1 MSGVD
6 MATRSASEK
15 NSASSGSARPGLFR
29 AAALAVASG
38 AVARRSATRRAMPA
52 ASHDELPHEALA
64 QKAGHGRNA
73 QAPQD
78 IPAKGWKEILLR
90 VYDQAGKDRVL
101 SVAAGVTFYGLL
113 SLFPMIAAFVSLYGL
128 FADPAVINDHLSA
141 LAGVLPGGAVDVI
154 GGQVER
160 ITSQP
165 RGRLGFSFAIGL
177 GIALWSANAGVKA
190 LFDSLN
196 VVYGEEEKRG
206 FLALNAQSLAFT
218 LAAMAAATIAMGA
231 VVIVPLVINLLLPGE
246 SAGRVLSLARWPVL
260 FLLVVGGLAALYRF
274 GPSREVP
281 QWRWLSP
288 GSIFAAF
295 VWLVASIAFSWY
307 AANFG
312 SFNETYGS
320 LGAVIG
326 FMTWV
331 WISAAIILVGAEINA
346 EAEHQTARDATQGAP
361 QPIGRRGAFAADNVA
376 E

>member
-1 MSGVD
+1 MSGVV
-6 MATRSASEK
+6 MATRVACNK
-15 NSASSGSARPGLFR
+15 NSASSGSVRPGLFR
-29 AAALAVASG
+29 AAALVAASG
-38 AVARRSATRRAMPA
+38 AVARRSASRRAMPA
-52 ASHDELPHEALA
+52 VSHDDLALEARA
-64 QKAGHGRNA
+64 QETGHGRNA

-78 IPAKGWKEILLR
+78 IPAKGWKEISLR

-128 FADPAVINDHLSA
+128 FADPAVIKDHLGA
-141 LAGVLPGGAVDVI
+141 LSGVLPGGAVDVI

-165 RGRLGFSFAIGL
+165 RGRLGFSFTLGL
-177 GIALWSANAGVKA
+177 GAALWSANAGVKA

-196 VVYGEEEKRG
+196 VVYGEEEKRS
-206 FLALNAQSLAFT
+206 FLALNARSLAFT
-218 LAAMAAATIAMGA
+218 LAAMAAAAIAMGA

-246 SAGRVLSLARWPVL
+246 FAGRVLSLARWPVL

-274 GPSREVP
+274 GPSRDVP

-326 FMTWV
+326 FMTWL

-346 EAEHQTARDATQGAP
+346 EAERQTARDTTQGAP
-361 QPIGRRGAFAADNVA
+361 QPMGQRGAFAADNVA